1 MWTSIK
7 ATKGIEKT
15 HQLHAVVILYG
26 FIWYVWIMEIWGLT
40 FVHGL
45 SYMEVMCSY
54 DLLQVCLRYLQKIC
68 ICVLYMHRSDTFY
81 RPFFVKCVLYSWLS
95 QWLTCKLLRVILSR
109 KNMKLKLLSHGPL
122 VRSLMLPRRAGEG
135 DDGRNSGDHLG
146 CATNLIAF
154 LITQYV

>member
-15 HQLHAVVILYG
+15 HQLHAVVILYE

-68 ICVLYMHRSDTFY
+68 ICMLYMHRSDTFY
-81 RPFFVKCVLYSWLS
+81 RPSFVKCVLYSWLS
-95 QWLTCKLLRVILSR
+95 QWLTCKFLRVIFLVGKTWSWNFCLMVLWSGPWCCPGGR
-109 KNMKLKLLSHGPL
+109 GRVMMGATRAITWDVSQTSLL
-122 VRSLMLPRRAGEG
+122 
-135 DDGRNSGDHLG
+135 
-146 CATNLIAF
+146 F
-154 LITQYV
+154 